1 MQTPTA
7 HNVNPRNHFIRMMR
21 IMRMRI
27 ARAALIVLSVVAA
40 MCTATV
46 VHRTCGPTQKCL
58 VSPPAI
64 WDSPRL
70 IVPPT
75 SRAER
80 PIQVQTLRLS
90 ADVSPGLATTEFDI
104 TFFNPNAQVLE
115 GELQFPLLEG
125 QSIMSFAMDVNGKLR
140 DAVPVEKAKGQAVFE
155 DVIRERIDPGLLEV
169 TQGNNFKLRV
179 YPLPGNGTKRVVLR
193 IQETLRTQNGL
204 WQYRLPVGLGDH
216 IGTLSIDVRAVGM
229 STPPNLTRIP
239 WAEPSVWTFSRE
251 WLGRETTWRLKESV
265 RDARIDTT
273 NAALSLRFESE
284 STNTSTAP
292 TLFTQRFD
300 GKTYFSASVPVKS
313 QKAARTMPRVLSLV
327 WDSSRSARD
336 ADHAKVFQL
345 LDGVF
350 ARMQDGEVKLTRVR
364 NVAERAQSFTIRNG
378 NWTALR
384 EALKATPY
392 DGATNLS
399 SYTIERGAGAVILV
413 SDGINNFTD
422 KPFAPA
428 AVPLF
433 AISTQIKTDS
443 TFLTHIAE
451 RSGGRHIDLLN
462 TDIATAVAAI
472 TQAET
477 RFSADGS
484 GVSEVL
490 LPRTDAQDG
499 RLEIV
504 GQLVESAAEIALRA
518 THPDGRDE
526 VIRVPITMDRAIENS
541 VAAYRW
547 ASSKLAT
554 LDAEP
559 HLNRAEI
566 RRLGQRF
573 RIPTRETSLI
583 ILDRIEDYVRHEIEP
598 PAELRADYD
607 RLMAQQ
613 SVRQRADRANHLQ
626 RVLQQ
631 LDAKVRWW
639 EHRFPK
645 GPRFDNEQ
653 WPDKR
658 RPARGGVEDARAM
671 GTAGTST
678 RERSDARDANKRME
692 MAAPPATASAPAAS
706 PAPMAVPPPPGRK
719 LSPVGNTSA
728 PNSVI
733 RLQKWQPDA
742 AYARRMREASREELY
757 RVYLD
762 EAGGYANSSAFY
774 LDAADVFFERGQT
787 DLGVRVLSNL
797 AEMDL
802 ENRHILRILGYRLMQ
817 AKQAPLAIMVFKRVL
832 ALSPEEP
839 QSYRDLGLAYAAN
852 RETQAAVETLYEVVI
867 RPWHGRFP
875 EVELI
880 TLADMNAV
888 IANAR
893 ERLDLNRID
902 PRLLRNMPLDLRV
915 VLTWDA
921 DNTDI
926 DLWVTDPNGDK
937 AYYGNR
943 NTYQGGRMSQDFTG
957 GYGPE
962 EFSLREAKPG
972 KYRIEAQYFGDR
984 RQLVAGVTTLQV
996 RVTKNFARRGSAEEI
1011 ITLRLKD
1018 QKELVF
1024 VGEIDVG
1031 AR

>member
-1 MQTPTA
+1 MPTHKTQNEPITTA
-7 HNVNPRNHFIRMMR
+7 LRRFLD
-21 IMRMRI
+21 I
-27 ARAALIVLSVVAA
+27 ATFALTAACVTLASVSS
-40 MCTATV
+40 AT
-46 VHRTCGPTQKCL
+46 
-58 VSPPAI
+58 SPPVPKRPPPPPQ
-64 WDSPRL
+64 WEVPRF
-70 IVPPT
+70 IVPP
-75 SRAER
+75 SFRAER
-80 PIQVQTLRLS
+80 PIQVQTLRVS
-90 ADVSPGLATTEFDI
+90 ADVSPGSATTEIDI

-115 GELQFPLLEG
+115 GELQFPLLDG
-125 QSIMSFAMDVNGKLR
+125 QSIVSFAMDVNGKMR

-155 DVIRERIDPGLLEV
+155 DVIRQRIDPGLLEV

-179 YPLPGNGTKRVVLR
+179 YPLPGNGTKRVILR
-193 IQETLRTQNGL
+193 LNENLRAQNGQ
-204 WQYRLPVGLGDH
+204 WQYRLPLGVTDRA
-216 IGTLSIDVRAVGM
+216 GTLNIDVRAVGM
-229 STPPNLTRIP
+229 SAPPTLTR
-239 WAEPSVWTFSRE
+239 EPLSESGAWKFSRE

-265 RDARIDTT
+265 RDARLDPSHATL
-273 NAALSLRFESE
+273 NLAFDANS
-284 STNTSTAP
+284 NGAP
-292 TLFTQRFD
+292 TIFTQRFD
-300 GKTYFSASVPVKS
+300 GKNYFAASIPVKS
-313 QKAARTMPRVLSLV
+313 QKAPRAMPRVLNLV

-336 ADHAKVFQL
+336 ADQARIFQL

-350 ARMQDGEVKLTRVR
+350 ARMQDGEVRLTRVR
-364 NVAERAQSFTIRNG
+364 NMAERTETFTIRNG
-378 NWTALR
+378 NWSTLRDALR
-384 EALKATPY
+384 ATNY

-399 SYTIERGAGAVILV
+399 AVTIERNAGAVILV
-413 SDGINNFTD
+413 SDGLNNFAD
-422 KPFAPA
+422 KSFAPTN
-428 AVPLF
+428 VPLF
-433 AISTQIKTDS
+433 TVSAQIKTDAA
-443 TFLTHIAE
+443 FLSHMAE
-451 RSGGRHIDLLN
+451 RSGGRYVDLLT
-462 TDIATAVAAI
+462 TDAAMALTAI

-477 RFSADGS
+477 RFSVDDS
-484 GVSEVL
+484 GVNDAM
-490 LPRTDAQDG
+490 LPHSHARDG
-499 RLEIV
+499 RLDVV
-504 GQLVESAAEIALRA
+504 GQLASNAGELAIRA
-518 THPDGRDE
+518 THPDGREE
-526 VIRVPITMDRAIENS
+526 VIRVPLSADRMVESN

-547 ASSKLAT
+547 ASTKLAA
-554 LDAEP
+554 LDAEA
-559 HLNRAEI
+559 HLNRGEI

-583 ILDRIEDYVRHEIEP
+583 ILDRIEDYVRNEIEP
-598 PAELRADYD
+598 PEELRADYD
-607 RLMAQQ
+607 RMIAQQ
-613 SVRQRADRANHLQ
+613 GLRQRNDRANHLQ

-645 GPRFDNEQ
+645 GPRFENEA
-653 WPDKR
+653 PTDKP
-658 RPARGGVEDARAM
+658 RPTRGDRAVLM
-671 GTAGTST
+671 SNETNAPNTQNP
-678 RERSDARDANKRME
+678 RERSDARTMDRRE
-692 MAAPPATASAPAAS
+692 MAAPAAPA
-706 PAPMAVPPPPGRK
+706 MAAPPPSG
-719 LSPVGNTSA
+719 SPVAQSFAESAAGSARKAAQVGGLSA

-742 AYARRMREASREELY
+742 AYARRMRDASREELY

-762 EAGGYANSSAFY
+762 EAGGYVNSSAFY
-774 LDAADVFFERGQT
+774 LDAADIFFDRGMNE
-787 DLGVRVLSNL
+787 LGVRVLSNL

-817 AKQAPLAIMVFKRVL
+817 AKQAPLAIMVLKRVL

-852 RETQAAVETLYEVVI
+852 NQPQAAVDSLYEVVV

-875 EVELI
+875 EIELI

-888 IANAR
+888 IANAK
-893 ERLDLNRID
+893 EKLDVSRID

-984 RQLVAGVTTLQV
+984 RQLVTGVTTLQV
-996 RVTKNFARRGSAEEI
+996 RVTKNFGRRGSADEI

-1031 AR
+1031 GR